1 MRVEAANLFSEAS
14 NAALQAANFPPLHH
28 HLLVRA
34 QQLRLAVGH
43 LHVELRLVAA
53 NNQGRISS
61 NKVGLLQ
68 ELLSFTVVCIMVVGQ
83 LCLVFDNCSELLLH
97 GKDLLLHL
105 PDLVVLRLNLVL
117 QQLDLVVQHKLVL
130 VHCANLTAM
139 VVVVLIRMMVGG
151 AADWNRILPLASS
164 PSLPFPWQ
172 AQLRPD
178 PINT

>member
-53 NNQGRISS
+53 NNQDN

-68 ELLSFTVVCIMVVGQ
+68 ELLSFTLVCIMVVGQ

-130 VHCANLTAM
+130 VHCANLTSM

-151 AADWNRILPLASS
+151 FGLG
-164 PSLPFPWQ
+164 
-172 AQLRPD
+172 
-178 PINT
+178 